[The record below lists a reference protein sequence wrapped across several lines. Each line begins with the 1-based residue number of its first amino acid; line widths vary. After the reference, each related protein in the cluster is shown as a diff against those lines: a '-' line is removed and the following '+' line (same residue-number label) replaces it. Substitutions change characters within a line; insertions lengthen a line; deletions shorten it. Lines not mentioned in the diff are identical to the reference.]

1 MSRAPGSDVGSSGA
15 HNLGNVLVAAA
26 VVFTAAVIA
35 SATATV
41 VSVFGTDAPRRFVD
55 ELQLAADDAVTL
67 LHAGLLVGASL
78 LLVAA
83 EFHDVDTPWFRR
95 ALATVGFVS
104 VVAVVVALYSAIDVA
119 GWGRPTSS
127 IGGVRAEVG
136 QSTSQRIAQGLDGLS
151 VAMIAGCAVAV
162 CWLLAVDRI
171 EFGRGV
177 ARPDDPGAGDGQ
189 D

>member
-1 MSRAPGSDVGSSGA
+1 MSRAPGSDLAGSGA

-26 VVFTAAVIA
+26 LVFTVAVIS
-35 SATATV
+35 SATATAL
-41 VSVFGTDAPRRFVD
+41 SVFGTDLPGRFLD

-95 ALATVGFVS
+95 ALASVGAVS
-104 VVAVVVALYSAIDVA
+104 IGAMVVALYSAIDVA
-119 GWGRPTSS
+119 GWDRPSVS
-127 IGGVRAEVG
+127 IGGVRVEGVP
-136 QSTSQRIAQGLDGLS
+136 STSQRIAQALDGLS

-162 CWLLAVDRI
+162 CWLLAAGRI
-171 EFGRGV
+171 EFGRGM
-177 ARPDDPGAGDGQ
+177 ARPDDPRAGARED
-189 D
+189 